1 MKKIILCVL
10 CIALSLMTVALCACE
25 KEPVRQGQ
33 RSSSSYQKSSG
44 YSFPYLTD
52 STGSSSSVS
61 RPFAGT
67 SSEEEV
73 SAPPIDTGLGVAY
86 LIVNIGEVTKE
97 NYLEKEE
104 LILYITE
111 KLADLSQEEQ
121 LKVYNLQVLLE
132 AANTFDAYLF
142 MDMAPIVDNFI
153 SLVDSIDSFEYSD
166 EFKQK
171 LDDASEVYS
180 TIHEFYLEVVENE
193 KNVLDGYYEKY
204 NDHDLANTVTELI
217 ESLPSEINDLNVGRF
232 KYAISEY
239 DSLTEYQKTL
249 IKTSD
254 ILKIIEFSEVIDE
267 KYSTE
272 YLFTFDSLNE
282 MFSVNNAKIVFGN
295 FSFENVST
303 EKAAIC
309 TNDSSIALTS
319 PYGGNLSIYLA
330 NSSEKINLVVSK
342 GSNQIAKVSCA
353 DNSIVNI
360 SLVELGNY
368 SITFEGTG
376 QTTVYAIAF
385 K

>member
-67 SSEEEV
+67 SSEEV

-193 KNVLDGYYEKY
+193 KTVLDGYYEKY

-282 MFSVNNAKIVFGN
+282 MFSVNNAKIVSGN

>member
-67 SSEEEV
+67 SSEEV

-193 KNVLDGYYEKY
+193 KTVLDGYYEKY

-232 KYAISEY
+232 KYAISQY

-282 MFSVNNAKIVFGN
+282 MFSVNNAKIVSGN

>member
-67 SSEEEV
+67 SSEEV

-232 KYAISEY
+232 KYAISQY

-272 YLFTFDSLNE
+272 YLFTFDSLNQ
-282 MFSVNNAKIVFGN
+282 MFSVNNAKIVSGN

>member
-67 SSEEEV
+67 SSEEV

-193 KNVLDGYYEKY
+193 KTVLDGYYEKY

-282 MFSVNNAKIVFGN
+282 MFSINNAKIVSGN

>member
-1 MKKIILCVL
+1 
-10 CIALSLMTVALCACE
+10 MTVALCACE

-67 SSEEEV
+67 SSEEV

-193 KNVLDGYYEKY
+193 KTVLDGYYEKY

-282 MFSVNNAKIVFGN
+282 MFSVNNAKIVSGN